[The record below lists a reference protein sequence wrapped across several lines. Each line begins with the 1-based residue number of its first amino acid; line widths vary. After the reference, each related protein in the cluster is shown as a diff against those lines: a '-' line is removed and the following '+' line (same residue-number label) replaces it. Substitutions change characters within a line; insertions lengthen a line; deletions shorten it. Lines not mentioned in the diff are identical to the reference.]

1 MSVSPNSVKQAR
13 DALGARLRE
22 LRQHAGI
29 NGKQLAESLGWQNAK
44 ISKIELGRQTP
55 TAGDITAWTSATGS
69 EEVLDELLAALRN
82 LELQY
87 AEWRRV
93 LRTGTRAAQQATVDL
108 EARTKL
114 IRAFEC
120 TWVPGLLQTAEYA
133 RHRFAEAVELH
144 EIVDDIEEGVRTRMR
159 RQEILYQPR
168 HRLHFVITEA
178 VLYYQLCPSEVLAGQ
193 LDRILAITSLRS
205 LRLGIIPFSARLQV
219 SPRHGF
225 WIYDDAL
232 VKVETLAAELNLV
245 QPQEIAL
252 YAKVFHQLATA
263 AVYGAH
269 ARRLVTQAA
278 ERLSDVAPE
287 TAPTTDG
294 SDRGSDHT

>member
-1 MSVSPNSVKQAR
+1 MRMSANPNSIRQAR

-22 LRQHAGI
+22 LRQQAGI
-29 NGKQLAESLGWQNAK
+29 NGKQLAESLGWQNTK

-55 TAGDITAWTSATGS
+55 TANDITAWTRATGS
-69 EEVLDELLAALRN
+69 EQAREELLATLHN

-87 AEWRRV
+87 AEWRRL
-93 LRTGTRAAQQATVDL
+93 LRTGTRANQQAAIEL

-120 TWVPGLLQTAEYA
+120 SWVPGLLQTAEYA

-144 EIVDDIEEGVRTRMR
+144 EVADDIEEGVRARMR
-159 RQEILYQPR
+159 RQEILYQPG

-178 VLYYQLCPSEVLAGQ
+178 VLYYQLCPPEVLAGQ
-193 LDRILAITSLRS
+193 LDRTLAVTSLRN
-205 LRLGIIPFSARLQV
+205 LRLGIVPFAVRLPV

-225 WIYDDAL
+225 WIYDDTL
-232 VKVETLAAELNLV
+232 VRVETLAAELNLV

-252 YAKVFHQLATA
+252 YAKAFHQLATA
-263 AVYGAH
+263 AVYGAE
-269 ARRLVTQAA
+269 ARRLITRAA
-278 ERLSDVAPE
+278 ERLSGTAVRTAVANEANDP
-287 TAPTTDG
+287 
-294 SDRGSDHT
+294 